1 MVKKCFQL
9 IPGRAQGY
17 RPTEYAF
24 WKNNGGSLDIDHCHA
39 IKPKASFQHIK
50 NWGKDGER
58 GKLCHEVAH
67 TGIS

>member
-1 MVKKCFQL
+1 MFSVNPRKSTRLK
-9 IPGRAQGY
+9 A
-17 RPTEYAF
+17 TEYAF
-24 WKNNGGSLDIDHCHA
+24 WKNNGGSLDIGHCHA